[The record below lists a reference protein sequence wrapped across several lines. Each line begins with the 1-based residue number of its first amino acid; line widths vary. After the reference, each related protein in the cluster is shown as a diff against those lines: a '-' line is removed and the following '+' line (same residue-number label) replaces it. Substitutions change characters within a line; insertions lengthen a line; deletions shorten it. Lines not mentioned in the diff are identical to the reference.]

1 MRKLAS
7 IRRIGDIQ
15 PIEGADSIVVATIDG
30 WKVVV
35 KKDEFKVGDLAVY
48 LEIDSWVPHEL
59 APFLSKGSVPREY
72 NGVKGERLRTIKLRG
87 QVSQGLLLPLILTP
101 HNTLKEGS
109 YLQVRRNSKSPF
121 VVNVD
126 NFTVAKY
133 VELGDKVNLNCNI
146 FVHEGEDVTDILGI
160 QKWEAPIPAQLQGQ
174 AAGMFPT
181 SLIPKTDQERVQ
193 NCFGE
198 IQKRAKR
205 FATEKVWNAE
215 TQELEEHPVEV
226 PADFQEPTYEV
237 TMKLDGS
244 SCTIFRWEGELRVC
258 SRNLELKINDENKD
272 NTFVAMA
279 LKFSESIPDGF
290 AFQGEVCGPSI
301 QGNRE
306 NFKEH
311 RFFVFD
317 IFDIQKHEYLS
328 PSARREM
335 LQDLNVVSITNPS
348 HHGEPSFPVPE
359 HVPVFFTDCF
369 AMNSVDRF
377 LLLAEGPSINHQIRE
392 GVVFKCNEDPSF
404 SFKIISNKF
413 LLKGE

>member
-1 MRKLAS
+1 MTERKLAS
-7 IRRIGDIQ
+7 IRRIANIQ
-15 PIEGADSIVVATIDG
+15 PIEGADAIVVATIDG

-35 KKDEFKVGDLAVY
+35 KKDEFNVGDLALY
-48 LEIDSWVPHEL
+48 IEIDSWVPHDL
-59 APFLSKGSVPREY
+59 APFLSKGHEPREY

-87 QVSQGLLLPLILTP
+87 QVSQGLLL
-101 HNTLKEGS
+101 
-109 YLQVRRNSKSPF
+109 
-121 VVNVD
+121 
-126 NFTVAKY
+126 
-133 VELGDKVNLNCNI
+133 NLNDTVVYKALLGSNDWY
-146 FVHEGEDVTDILGI
+146 EGQDHTEQLGI

-174 AAGMFPT
+174 AAGTFPT
-181 SLIPKTDQERVQ
+181 SLIPKTDQERIQ

-198 IQKRAKR
+198 IQKKAKR

-215 TQELEEHPVEV
+215 TQTLEEHPVV
-226 PADFQEPTYEV
+226 LSADFAEPTYEV

-258 SRNLELKINDENKD
+258 SRNLELKINEENKD

-290 AFQGEVCGPSI
+290 AFQGEVCGPAI

-328 PSARREM
+328 PFARREM
-335 LQDLNVVSITNPS
+335 LQDLNAVSITKPM

-359 HVPVFFTDCF
+359 HVPVLGTDWK
-369 AMNSVDRF
+369 APNSVEEG
-377 LLLAEGPSINHQIRE
+377 LALAEGPSINHKIRE
-392 GVVFKCNEDPSF
+392 GLVWKCNEDPSF
-404 SFKIISNKF
+404 SFKTISNQF
-413 LLKGE
+413 LLKGGD

>member
-7 IRRIGDIQ
+7 IRRIADIQ
-15 PIEGADSIVVATIDG
+15 PIEGADAIVVATVDG

-59 APFLSKGSVPREY
+59 APFLSKGQEPREY

-87 QVSQGLLLPLILTP
+87 QVSQGLLLPLSMWAPARRPWTIAE
-101 HNTLKEGS
+101 EG
-109 YLQVRRNSKSPF
+109 F
-121 VVNVD
+121 
-126 NFTVAKY
+126 
-133 VELGDKVNLNCNI
+133 E
-146 FVHEGEDVTDILGI
+146 EGTDITEYLGI

-181 SLIPKTDQERVQ
+181 SLIPKTDQERIQ

-215 TQELEEHPVEV
+215 TQTLEEHPVAV
-226 PADFQEPTYEV
+226 PDDFKEPTYEV

-279 LKFSESIPDGF
+279 LKIGDKIPNGF
-290 AFQGEVCGPSI
+290 AFQGEVMGPGI

-306 NFKEH
+306 GFTEH
-311 RFFVFD
+311 KFFVFD
-317 IFDIQKHEYLS
+317 IFDIRNHEYLA
-328 PSARREM
+328 PTKRREIRRTFG
-335 LQDLNVVSITNPS
+335 LD
-348 HHGEPSFPVPE
+348 
-359 HVPVFFTDCF
+359 HVPVLGTDWK
-369 AMNSVDRF
+369 APASVEEG
-377 LLLAEGPSINHQIRE
+377 LSLAEGPSINHKVRE
-392 GVVFKCNEDPSF
+392 GLVWKCNEDPSF
-404 SFKIISNKF
+404 SFKTISNAF
-413 LLKGE
+413 LLKGGD